1 MVVTKLIAMSR
12 QVMQC
17 GGHHGQV
24 VAALVVALLSLQLL
38 LCPIK
43 WLLWGM
49 SWYQLRRGE
58 FRSGTVPAVA
68 LLVGLVVMHA
78 MQI

>member
-1 MVVTKLIAMSR
+1 MVVTKLIVMSHR
-12 QVMQC
+12 VMQC
-17 GGHHGQV
+17 GGHYGQI
-24 VAALVVALLSLQLL
+24 VAALVVASLLLQLL
-38 LCPIK
+38 LCLIK

-68 LLVGLVVMHA
+68 LLVGLVVMHV